1 MRREEEIAMGKDNA
15 GWDGLREMQKM
26 TVLRRK
32 RDPEGSS
39 AEGSKRDG
47 MRANKLCNKRGE
59 TK

>member
-1 MRREEEIAMGKDNA
+1 MRREEGIAMGKDNA

-32 RDPEGSS
+32 RDPEDNSGG
-39 AEGSKRDG
+39 GSKRDG